1 MKYIN
6 LFLCVWCLFA
16 FTEAFSFNGGNMLP
30 GPHMELQMSAVDTIP
45 LKDREGDF
53 INDSYYN
60 PFDITPSTI
69 TQEVEYDPVTG
80 NYIILEKIG
89 DEYYRTPTYMTFSE
103 YMEWRSKQQEQAYF
117 AKLGGMNSGIKSG
130 SGKVDPMSRID
141 VKKSLV
147 DRLFG
152 GTDVELKPQGSIDL
166 TFGGDYQRRKDPTIP
181 IRQQRTGGFDF
192 DMGIQINVDGSIGE
206 KLKLGFNY
214 DTEATFDFDRKIKIA
229 YDTETFS
236 EDDIIK
242 NIEAGNVS
250 LPLRSQLI
258 QGSQSLFGLK
268 TELQFGHLR
277 ITGLASQQRSKQE
290 ELVIEGG
297 ATVQEFEVRPDE
309 YDENR
314 HFFISHYHRETF
326 ENSMSEL
333 PYLNSQFRV
342 NRIQVWVTI
351 DPNNVNTNL
360 NTKIICAM
368 SDLAESNPDKYT
380 SDPANFPPSTI
391 IPPYLRD
398 VEENTLPE
406 NDVNTLYETL
416 ANDDVTR
423 NKSNTSTRLKLPPYS
438 MEQTRDFE
446 ILQGRLLSENEYTF
460 HPQLGFLSLNVRLR
474 PNQVLAVAYE
484 YNYTFRGDEVYKV
497 GELTEDSGT
506 SSIGTEVNGQDTMEV
521 VRPAN
526 VIYTKMLKSSNQS
539 VDQPTWDLMMKNVY
553 PLGTAQ
559 VGQEDF
565 QFDIF
570 FEDNTDGSLKRF
582 IPEPALTE
590 LPLLNVFNLDRLNS
604 VLDPQPDGI
613 FDFVPGLTIIPR
625 SGSIIFPVL
634 EPFGSSLTELVGNE
648 NYSFQELYDQSV
660 FASREYLEKNRFV
673 MKGRYKSSVSSEI
686 SLGAFNIPEGSVTVR
701 AGGDVL
707 TEGVDYE
714 IDYGIGRIRII
725 NDAYLVSGTPIRV
738 SFEDNSVFSLQQ
750 KTMLGLRAD
759 YEVSKNLNIGATYL
773 RLSERPFTQKV
784 NVGDDPIF
792 NRIFGLDLNYSNE
805 APWVTKMVDKLPFYS
820 TKEKSNISFSGE
832 VAVIKPGHSG
842 QINANGEDEGVV
854 NIDDF
859 EGAGSAIPIGIQEN
873 TWKLASTPIT
883 RPEASDPN
891 INLAY
896 GANRA
901 RLNWYRIERNF
912 IGTEDAKDSYTRRV
926 TQNEL
931 FDRNLAL
938 DQIPDLQTFDLSY
951 YPSERGPYNF
961 DPPNGTV
968 YSAGAEWDPDN
979 QRIALNEP
987 DTRWAGIMK
996 SLNNNDFQATNIEYI
1011 EFWMLNPF
1019 IEHREGPAHGISESG
1034 KLSFHLGNVSEDIL
1048 RDNLQFF
1055 ENTIPTD
1062 PQSLV
1067 PISNTIWG
1075 EVPNDIPINN
1085 GFEQDNESR
1094 AIQDVGFDGLDNTK
1108 ENLKFT
1114 DYITDMTTD
1123 GNVPVSVITADP
1135 SGDDFVYFG
1144 DENVYEGET
1153 NLLKRYRRQN
1163 GPEGNAPARDD
1174 NQILRANYIPDSED
1188 MNGNRSLDQGEG
1200 YYEYSIDIVNNGFG
1214 ELDMNASP
1222 YITQRDTVSNP
1233 ETGDVEAWYRFQ
1245 IPISNPTD
1253 TIGQID
1259 GLRSIQ
1265 FIRMIVEKFETRKT
1279 FRFAELEFVR
1289 NQWRR
1294 SRPLCSDIIDTDV
1307 IELAIGDVGVQE
1319 NSAKEPFNYMLPEGI
1334 VQERSFSTYSP
1345 VLQDEKSLQMN
1356 FCNLPNECEVSIFK
1370 LTDLDMR
1377 VYKRLQM
1384 FVHAEDAID
1393 AVNKM
1398 NDEDLSMF
1406 IKIGKDFQFNYYEY
1420 EIPLELSKLDS
1431 AQNEPNI
1438 WRDNNMFDIDL
1449 RDFTELKKERNLNG
1463 STATKY
1469 SKVVDRTGDHERDAE
1484 ISIIGNP
1491 SLGYVKGI
1499 QIGVRNNNGV
1509 EVNPKPLCGEV
1520 WINELRVLGLDERGG
1535 WAGLANLEVQMADLG
1550 DLTASAGYSSVG
1562 FGSLDQKLDQRQKED
1577 IINYDVA
1584 TNLELGKFFPDN
1596 WGLRIPFYAQYSAN
1610 IIKPQFDPYELDLTV
1625 DEVAEASTNP
1635 DEIRERADDVT
1646 TIKTFN
1652 FTNVKKENV
1661 SNNKRGGGGN
1671 SKSSKPKPWSI
1682 SNFSASYAFTE
1693 TNHRDPILSK
1703 DRTRDQKL
1711 GLDYNYSR
1719 KANYIKPF
1727 SKLVKSKYLKFI
1739 KEINFNLL
1747 PNSFSFS
1754 NQLRRLQNEREFRLP
1769 VQPVLNFRD
1778 QRFNWERRYNLQW
1791 DLTKALKLSFEANN
1805 MSIIDEIRKTG
1816 FGSLTE
1822 YKDERGIVQPEL
1834 LTLSDQERDQRITD
1848 YWRNNLYRYG
1858 RNKDYNHSLSVTYNV
1873 PLKNFPL
1880 MDWVTMKAQYNA
1892 DYAWSAAALSVE
1904 NLGNVIQNGQG
1915 RSLNST
1921 FNFDKLYNKWGYL
1934 KSIDTGK
1941 KSRKRK
1947 RSRSGKK
1954 DSSSLSSTDKEKD
1967 KERKKKNESKGPS
1980 LAERI
1985 LIRPL
1990 MMLRKVKLTYRED
2003 LYTVIPGFTGTPEN
2017 FGMSD
2022 GFSSPGWD
2030 FVGGIQPN
2038 IDRNNSN
2045 NWLFQSAGKGWITDD
2060 PLLNQQVAQS
2070 SNQSYEARLDIEPFR
2085 DFSID
2090 VEFKKTYRNDHTED
2104 FKNITNPNTG
2114 VQEFQ
2119 QLAAMDIGSYEVSYF
2134 TANTLFGTDI
2144 DDLFQTFDQNRRN
2157 TSLRLQEVNESP
2169 AGIVDS
2175 TQFAVG
2181 YGRLNSEVIVPSFIA
2196 AYSGKTIN
2204 EVSLD
2209 LNADISNR
2217 SYIPRP
2223 NWTLTYR
2230 GLNKLPVFKE
2240 IFSSF
2245 NVSHS
2250 YKNTLRVNS
2259 YFSDQEY
2266 DAENPYSETKING
2279 NYYSRIEIPE
2289 IQINEQFAPIIGISL
2304 KTKNDMEIDFE
2315 WRKSRNLNLSL
2326 ATNILQESLN
2336 EEFTFNFGYLM
2347 KGVNISFL
2355 TRDNGKNR
2363 KRKSRKDQEEEADED
2378 DNSGRNN
2385 RRSSRGVNSSRGR
2398 DLTISF
2404 GMSFN
2409 DEVSYIHRL
2418 ERGTSAQPERGLKT
2432 FRLSPAIDY
2441 SVNEDLTLRLFFDY
2455 SNQKPYITTAY
2466 PITTYQ
2472 GGLTVS
2478 FNLN

>member
-16 FTEAFSFNGGNMLP
+16 FTEAFCFNGGNMLP
-30 GPHMELQMSAVDTIP
+30 NPHAELQISAVDTIP
-45 LKDREGDF
+45 LVDRQGDF
-53 INDSYYN
+53 INDSSYN
-60 PFDITPSTI
+60 PFDITPSSV

-103 YMEWRSKQQEQAYF
+103 YMAWRSKQEEQAYF

-130 SGKVDPMSRID
+130 SGKIDPMSRID
-141 VKKSLV
+141 VKKTLV

-152 GTDVELKPQGSIDL
+152 GTEVELKPQGSIDL
-166 TFGGDYQRRKDPTIP
+166 TFGGDYQLRNDPTIP

-277 ITGLASQQRSKQE
+277 ITGLVSQQKSKQE

-314 HFFISHYHRETF
+314 HFFISHYHRNTF
-326 ENSMSEL
+326 ENSMSQL

-342 NRIQVWVTI
+342 NRIQVWVSTT
-351 DPNNVNTNL
+351 NQNGNTDANL
-360 NTKIICAM
+360 NTKPICALA
-368 SDLAESNPDKYT
+368 DIAES
-380 SDPANFPPSTI
+380 DPTKFTGDPLTFPPTSI
-391 IPPYLRD
+391 VPISLLD
-398 VEENTLPE
+398 VDNQTLPE
-406 NDVNTLYETL
+406 NDVNGLYEAL
-416 ANDDVTR
+416 SKDGNTR
-423 NKSNTSTRLKLPPYS
+423 SKINTSTLLKSAPYS
-438 MEQTRDFE
+438 MEITRDFE
-446 ILQGRLLSENEYTF
+446 VLTARLLSANEYTF

-474 PNQVLAVAYE
+474 PNQVLSVAYE

-506 SSIGTEVNGQDTMEV
+506 STVGVSEMDSMEIIL
-521 VRPAN
+521 PDN

-539 VDQPTWDLMMKNVY
+539 IDQPTWDLMMKNVY

-559 VGQEDF
+559 VGPEDF
-565 QFDIF
+565 KFDIF
-570 FEDNTDGSLKRF
+570 YEDNSDGTLKRF
-582 IPEPALTE
+582 IPEPGLTE

-604 VLDPQPDGI
+604 VLDPQPDGV

-634 EPFGSSLTELVGNE
+634 EPFGKALDDLIGLPNSSF
-648 NYSFQELYDQSV
+648 YSYPELYDQSV
-660 FASREYLEKNRFV
+660 FAAREFLEKNRFV
-673 MKGRYKSSVSSEI
+673 MKGEYKSSISSEI

-707 TEGVDYE
+707 QEGSDYE

-750 KTMLGLRAD
+750 KTMLGFRAD
-759 YEVSKNLNIGATYL
+759 YEVNKNLNVGATYL

-832 VAVIKPGHSG
+832 VAVIKPGHSS
-842 QINANGEDEGVV
+842 QINANGEDEGVI

-859 EGAGSAIPIGIQEN
+859 EGAGSSIPIGIQEN

-883 RPEASDPN
+883 RMESSDPN
-891 INLAY
+891 SQLAY

-901 RLNWYRIERNF
+901 KLNWYRLERNF
-912 IGTEDAKDSYTRRV
+912 ITSENSNDSYTRRV
-926 TQNEL
+926 SQEEL
-931 FDRNLAL
+931 FERNLAL

-951 YPSERGPYNF
+951 YPGERGPYNY
-961 DPPNGTV
+961 DTPNGTD
-968 YSAGAEWDPDN
+968 YSAGSEWDEVN
-979 QRIALNEP
+979 EVIALKEP
-987 DTRWAGIMK
+987 KTRWAGIMK
-996 SLNNNDFQATNIEYI
+996 SLNQNDFQATNIEYI
-1011 EFWMLNPF
+1011 EFWMLNPY
-1019 IEHREGPAHGISESG
+1019 IEHREGPMHEIDESG
-1034 KLSFHLGNVSEDIL
+1034 TLSFHLGNVSEDIL

-1062 PQSLV
+1062 ETSLV
-1067 PISNTIWG
+1067 PISTTEWG

-1085 GFEQDNESR
+1085 GFQQDDASR
-1094 AIQDVGFDGLDNTK
+1094 AVQDVGFDGLDNAK

-1114 DYITDMTTD
+1114 DYISAMTTD
-1123 GNVPVSVITADP
+1123 GDVPAGFITQDP

-1144 DENVYEGET
+1144 DESLEAET
-1153 NLLKRYRRQN
+1153 NLLKRYKNQN
-1163 GPEGNAPARDD
+1163 GPQGNAPARGD
-1174 NQILRANYIPDSED
+1174 NQIIRANYVPDSED
-1188 MNGNRSLDQGEG
+1188 MNGNRSLEQGEG
-1200 YYEYSIDIVNNGFG
+1200 YYEYKVNIVNDGTG
-1214 ELDMNASP
+1214 QLDMSASD
-1222 YITQRDTVSNP
+1222 YITQRDTVVNP
-1233 ETGDVEAWYRFQ
+1233 ANGDSELWYRFQ
-1245 IPISNPTD
+1245 IPINAPTS

-1265 FIRMIVEKFETRKT
+1265 FIRMVVDSFETPKT

-1294 SRPLCSDIIDTDV
+1294 SRSMCSGDIVNDADF
-1307 IELAIGDVGVQE
+1307 AIGDVGVQE
-1319 NSAKEPFNYMLPEGI
+1319 NSSKEPFNYRLPEGI
-1334 VQERSFSTYSP
+1334 VQEQSFSTYSP

-1356 FCNLPNECEVSIFK
+1356 FCNLANDCELAIFK
-1370 LTDLDMR
+1370 LTELDMR

-1384 FVHAEDAID
+1384 FVHAEDIVD
-1393 AVNKM
+1393 ADPTNDM
-1398 NDEDLSMF
+1398 NDEDLSVF
-1406 IKIGKDFQFNYYEY
+1406 IKLGKDFEFNYYEY
-1420 EIPLELSKLDS
+1420 EIPLELSKVDS
-1431 AQNEPNI
+1431 NQTESNI

-1449 RDFTELKKERNLNG
+1449 RDFTELKKERNLTGTPANI
-1463 STATKY
+1463 Y
-1469 SKVVDRTGDHERDAE
+1469 SKDIDRDGDTENDAA

-1499 QIGVRNNNGV
+1499 QIGIRNKNGV
-1509 EVNPKPLCGEV
+1509 DVPLKELCGEV

-1535 WAGLANLEVQMADLG
+1535 WAGLANLEIQMADLG
-1550 DLTASAGYSSVG
+1550 DVTASAGYSSVG
-1562 FGSLDQKLDQRQKED
+1562 FGALDQKLDQRQKED

-1584 TNLELGKFFPDN
+1584 TNLELGKFFPEN

-1610 IIKPQFDPYELDLTV
+1610 IIKPEFDPYELDLTV
-1625 DEVAEASTNP
+1625 DEVAEASDNP
-1635 DEIRERADDVT
+1635 NEIRERADDVT

-1652 FTNVKKENV
+1652 FTNVKKEAGQ
-1661 SNNKRGGGGN
+1661 SKKRGKGGN
-1671 SKSSKPKPWSI
+1671 AKASKPKPWSI

-1693 TNHRDPILSK
+1693 TNHRDPILSVDK
-1703 DRTRDQKL
+1703 TTDQKL
-1711 GLDYNYSR
+1711 GLDYTYSR
-1719 KANYIKPF
+1719 KAKYLKPF

-1739 KEINFNLL
+1739 KEINFNPF

-1769 VQPVLNFRD
+1769 VNPILNFRD
-1778 QRFNWERRYNLQW
+1778 QRFNWERRYNMQW

-1805 MSIIDEIRKTG
+1805 MSIIDEVRKTG
-1816 FGSLTE
+1816 FGTLESYT
-1822 YKDERGIVQPEL
+1822 DERGNPVL
-1834 LTLSDQERDQRITD
+1834 GLSDDPRERDNQIKN
-1848 YWRNNLYRYG
+1848 YWRNNLYDYG
-1858 RNKDYNHSLSVTYNV
+1858 RNRDYNHNLSVTYNV
-1873 PLKNFPL
+1873 PLKNIPL
-1880 MDWVTMKAQYNA
+1880 MDWISIKAQYNA

-1904 NLGNVIQNGQG
+1904 DLGNVIQNGQG

-1921 FNFDKLYNKWGYL
+1921 FNFDKLYNKSSYL

-1947 RSRSGKK
+1947 RSKSSSKGSSSISPVDNAKDKKRNKKK
-1954 DSSSLSSTDKEKD
+1954 DT
-1967 KERKKKNESKGPS
+1967 GPS
-1980 LAERI
+1980 MIERI
-1985 LIRPL
+1985 LIRPIL
-1990 MMLRKVKLTYRED
+1990 MLRQVKLTYRED
-2003 LYTVIPGFTGTPEN
+2003 LYTVVPGFTGTPES
-2017 FGMSD
+2017 FGMST
-2022 GFSSPGWD
+2022 GFDSPGWD
-2030 FVGGIQPN
+2030 FVGGLQPD
-2038 IDRNNSN
+2038 ISSKNND
-2045 NWLFQSAGKGWITDD
+2045 NWLYRSANKGWITED
-2060 PLLNQQVAQS
+2060 PLLNQQVSQS
-2070 SNQSYEARLDIEPFR
+2070 TNQTYEARFDIEPFK

-2090 VEFKKTYRNDHTED
+2090 IEFKKTYRKDHTED
-2104 FKNITNPNTG
+2104 FKYVSDPATG
-2114 VQEFQ
+2114 GEFA
-2119 QLAAMDIGSYEVSYF
+2119 QLASMDIGSYEVSYF

-2144 DDLFQTFDQNRRN
+2144 NELFSTFDDNRRN
-2157 TSLRLQEVNESP
+2157 TSLRLQEVNNAP
-2169 AGIVDS
+2169 PGTVD
-2175 TQFAVG
+2175 TTGFAEG

-2204 EVSLD
+2204 DVSLD
-2209 LNADISNR
+2209 LNSSISHR

-2230 GLNKLPVFKE
+2230 GLNKLPFFKD

-2266 DAENPYSETKING
+2266 NEEDPYTERKIND

-2289 IQINEQFAPIIGISL
+2289 IQINEQFAPIIGISM
-2304 KTKNDMEIDFE
+2304 KTQNDMEIDFE

-2326 ATNILQESLN
+2326 ATNILQEGLS
-2336 EEFTFNFGYLM
+2336 EEFSFNFGYLM

-2355 TRDNGKNR
+2355 TRDNGKKK
-2363 KRKSRKDQEEEADED
+2363 KRKSRKDQEDEADD
-2378 DNSGRNN
+2378 KPKNRRNN
-2385 RRSSRGVNSSRGR
+2385 RGNSNSSRGR
-2398 DLTISF
+2398 DLTLSF
-2404 GMSFN
+2404 GMAFN

-2432 FRLSPAIDY
+2432 IRISPAVDY
-2441 SVNEDLTLRLFFDY
+2441 TVNEDLTLRLFLDY